1 MKNSTALTNDF
12 FRAFIVSDF
21 PERRTGKLKII
32 YRQKGLS
39 IMKEMIKAMVQEMVM
54 QSIKEVMGEML
65 GAPSV
70 TPAEVIS
77 DPVKKSYTMEEL
89 LALEEDKEVV
99 KHNASL
105 QPLTFI
111 CEDFRPDRARN
122 YRKGLKYNKYVSKAV
137 WAYNHIQIREKY
149 PNIKYS
155 NGHYYADSISDLHSF
170 WNMCS
175 LVETLNDEQYAVVKK
190 YWESKKK

>member
-1 MKNSTALTNDF
+1 
-12 FRAFIVSDF
+12 
-21 PERRTGKLKII
+21 
-32 YRQKGLS
+32 
-39 IMKEMIKAMVQEMVM
+39 MKEMIKAMVQEMVM

-70 TPAEVIS
+70 APAEVEKPI
-77 DPVKKSYTMEEL
+77 KQSYTMEEL
-89 LALEEDKEVV
+89 LTLEEDKEVI

-111 CEDFRPDRARN
+111 CEDFKPEKAKN
-122 YRKGLKYNKYVSKAV
+122 YRKGLKYNKYISNRAV
-137 WAYNHIQIREKY
+137 WTYNHLMIREKY

-155 NGHYYADSISDLHSF
+155 NQHYYADSLAELHSF

-175 LVETLNDEQYAVVKK
+175 LVENLTEEQFAVVKK
-190 YWESKKK
+190 YWDSKKK